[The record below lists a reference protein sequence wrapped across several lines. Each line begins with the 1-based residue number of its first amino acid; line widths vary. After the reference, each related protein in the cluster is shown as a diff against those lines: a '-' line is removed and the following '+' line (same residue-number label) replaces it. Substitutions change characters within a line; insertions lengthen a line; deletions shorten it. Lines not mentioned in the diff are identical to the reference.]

1 MAEIS
6 YFCLINTLIM
16 NTLDFFALSS
26 HIPFGKL
33 RNSLRKLL
41 LTTTCRTLLAIIFTC
56 LSLSA
61 QGQEAYAVLSGTSL
75 TFYYDN
81 NKATR
86 SGTKYDLSHNSNGE
100 PQWYGKRTS
109 ITKVTFDPSFAD
121 ARPTDTRL
129 WFCEMSR
136 ITGIDGL
143 SYLNTSE
150 VTDMSS
156 MFESCTK
163 ITSIDLS
170 TFNTEK
176 VKYMNSTFYKC
187 TGLTS
192 LDLSAWRL
200 PKIINMAYMFY
211 QCSKMKTLTLNQ
223 TDGNSAGNSMFCTF
237 LDCQSLESIDLSHFD
252 ASEVVTMNGMCYNCI
267 NLKSV
272 NLSTWVTPKL
282 ANIGYAFNKCYEME
296 ELDISNLNT
305 AEVFNMESAF
315 MDCHKLKKLDVSH
328 WDLSK
333 TTEMNYTFF
342 NCNNLEELDVS
353 QWNTS
358 NLTSLNQTFSNCRK
372 LKKLDVSKWD
382 TSNVEDF
389 LMAFSGC
396 SSLTSLPVGHFNME
410 KVKSCSLMFGYCSN
424 LTEIDVSHWNT
435 SNIDFMGRIFSD
447 CTGLQTLD
455 LSGWDVS
462 EASTT
467 SLFENCTQ
475 LKTLH
480 VSSSFSALDTLAC
493 KGVGTMDKP
502 CTVIAP
508 DGFDFYA
515 DTDSANYFVWCKG
528 YFRLPSS
535 YMMGDVNIDGS
546 VDISDVIL
554 TVNHILGNPSD
565 NFHSAFADMDRDETI
580 SISDVVMIVNTILG
594 IKE

>member
-1 MAEIS
+1 
-6 YFCLINTLIM
+6 M

-33 RNSLRKLL
+33 LNSLRKLL
-41 LTTTCRTLLAIIFTC
+41 LTTSCRTLLAIIFTC

-81 NKATR
+81 NKASR

-129 WFCEMSR
+129 WFCEMSK

-170 TFNTEK
+170 TFNTEN

-192 LDLSAWRL
+192 LDLSAWKL
-200 PKIINMAYMFY
+200 PKLYDMAFMFY
-211 QCSKMKTLTLNQ
+211 KCSKLKTINFNQ
-223 TDGNSAGNSMFCTF
+223 TDGNCIGHSLFCTF
-237 LDCQSLESIDLSHFD
+237 FSCYNLENIDLSHFD
-252 ASEVVTMNGMCYNCI
+252 VQEVISMNGMCYDCN
-267 NLKSV
+267 NLKSIKF
-272 NLSTWVTPKL
+272 STGETPKL
-282 ANIGYAFNKCYEME
+282 VNIGYAFTNCYEME
-296 ELDISNLNT
+296 VLVINDWKPGALIDLEATFKN
-305 AEVFNMESAF
+305 
-315 MDCHKLKKLDVSH
+315 CHKLKKLDVSH
-328 WDLSK
+328 WDTSQVLY
-333 TTEMNYTFF
+333 MNLTFF

-358 NLTSLNQTFSNCRK
+358 NLTSLNETFYNCRK
-372 LKKLDVSKWD
+372 LKTLDVSHWD
-382 TSNVEDF
+382 TSNVEDM

-396 SSLTSLPVGHFNME
+396 SSLTSLPVGQFNME
-410 KVKSCSLMFGYCSN
+410 KVKSCSMMFNNCSS
-424 LTEIDVSHWNT
+424 LTKIDVSHWNT
-435 SNIDFMGRIFSD
+435 SNIEFMSMIFSD

-455 LSGWDVS
+455 LSGWDIS
-462 EASTT
+462 QASST
-467 SLFENCTQ
+467 SLFDNCTL
-475 LKTLH
+475 LKTLQI
-480 VSSSFSALDTLAC
+480 SSSFASLDTLAC

-535 YMMGDVNIDGS
+535 YMMGDVNNDGS

-565 NFHSAFADMDRDETI
+565 IFHSTFADMDRDETI